1 MLWSSLSELPRFHKR
16 QMGKHGVSSS
26 FFSSD
31 VSARPCRARATF
43 PRVRPTVSLV
53 SMSISTR
60 VMQVAEPGGALE
72 LVQREL
78 PEPGCCEVRVR
89 VEACGVCHSDS
100 LTIEGQMPGITF
112 PRVPG
117 HEIAGRIDAVG
128 DGVAPWEVGQR
139 VGVGWFGGNC
149 GHCDP
154 CRRGDLISCV
164 NGQVPGI
171 AYDGGYAD
179 HVVVPTSALA
189 SIPDDLAAVDAA
201 PLLCAGITTFN
212 ALRESGARPGDLV
225 AILGIGGLGH
235 LGVQY
240 ARRMGFETVAVA
252 RGTDKQAQAKS
263 LGAHHYIDSTAND
276 VAESLQALGGA
287 AAILAT
293 VTAPDAMSAAVT
305 GLRPRGRM
313 IVVGASADPMQIP
326 PFALIPGSTGV
337 LGHASGTSKD
347 SEDAMRFSVLHDVRP
362 MIETYPLEQ
371 AGEGY
376 ARMMSGKARFR
387 VVLTTD

>member
-1 MLWSSLSELPRFHKR
+1 
-16 QMGKHGVSSS
+16 
-26 FFSSD
+26 
-31 VSARPCRARATF
+31 
-43 PRVRPTVSLV
+43 
-53 SMSISTR
+53 MSIATR
-60 VMQVAEPGGALE
+60 VMQVVGPGEKLQLAE
-72 LVQREL
+72 REL
-78 PEPGCCEVRVR
+78 REPERGEVLVK
-89 VEACGVCHSDS
+89 VQACGVCHSDS
-100 LTIEGQMPGITF
+100 LTVEGHMPGIEY

-117 HEIAGRIDAVG
+117 HEIAGRIEAVG
-128 DGVAPWEVGQR
+128 EGVALRSVGQR

-171 AYDGGYAD
+171 AFDGGYAD
-179 HVVVPTSALA
+179 HVVVPAGALA
-189 SIPDDLAAVDAA
+189 SIPEELTAKDAA
-201 PLLCAGITTFN
+201 PLLCAGVTTFN

-240 ARRMGFETVAVA
+240 ARRMGFETVAIA
-252 RGTDKQAQAKS
+252 RGTDKAQQAES
-263 LGAHHYIDSTAND
+263 LGAHHYIDSTATD
-276 VAESLQALGGA
+276 VADALQALGGA
-287 AAILAT
+287 SVILAT
-293 VTAPDAMSAAVT
+293 VTAPDAMSAAVG

-337 LGHASGTSKD
+337 IGHASGTSKD
-347 SEDAMRFSVLHDVRP
+347 SEDTMRFSVLQDVRP
-362 MIETYPLEQ
+362 SVETYPLEQ
-371 AGEGY
+371 AAQAY

-387 VVLTTD
+387 VVLTID

>member
-1 MLWSSLSELPRFHKR
+1 
-16 QMGKHGVSSS
+16 MG
-26 FFSSD
+26 
-31 VSARPCRARATF
+31 
-43 PRVRPTVSLV
+43 
-53 SMSISTR
+53 MSTQTR
-60 VMQVAEPGGALE
+60 VMQVTAPGETLTLLQKE
-72 LVQREL
+72 LAD
-78 PEPGCCEVRVR
+78 PGRGEVLVR

-100 LTIEGQMPGITF
+100 LTIEGHMPGIEY

-117 HEIAGRIDAVG
+117 HEIAGRIEAIG
-128 DGVAPWEVGQR
+128 DGVDPWTVGQR

-154 CRRGDLISCV
+154 CRRGDFISCI

-179 HVVVPTSALA
+179 HVLVPVNALA
-189 SIPDDLAAVDAA
+189 SIPDDLSAQDAA

-240 ARRMGFETVAVA
+240 ARRMGFETVAIA
-252 RGTDKQAQAKS
+252 RGTSKKEQAEA
-263 LGAHHYIDSTAND
+263 LGAHHYIDSTATD
-276 VAESLQALGGA
+276 VAEALQALGGA
-287 AAILAT
+287 STILAT
-293 VTAPDAMSAAVT
+293 VTAPDAMSAAVG

-313 IVVGASADPMQIP
+313 IIIGASADPLQIP

-337 LGHASGTSKD
+337 IGHASGTSKD
-347 SEDAMRFSVLHDVRP
+347 SEDTMRFSVLQDIRP

-371 AGEGY
+371 AADAY

-387 VVLTTD
+387 VVLTTN